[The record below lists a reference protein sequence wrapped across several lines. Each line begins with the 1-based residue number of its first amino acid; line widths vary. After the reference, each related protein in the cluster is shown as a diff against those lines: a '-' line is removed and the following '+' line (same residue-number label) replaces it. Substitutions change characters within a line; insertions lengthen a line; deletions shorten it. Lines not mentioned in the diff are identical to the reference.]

1 MSLQQG
7 LAAPETA
14 GGSANLKPG
23 YPASELIKA
32 LIERYWRDFSR
43 YRRNVHIS
51 QTMLEGWHSIY
62 EAILSH
68 MDSVA
73 MASTE
78 PQWDSFIKLTS
89 AITLFEEYLLN
100 LDVHLNVNGVPSLPV
115 KDEISVTITFLTNW
129 VNNRR
134 KFIDAGEALNAY
146 HYTNLFSNPRAFRSQ
161 AELAVRQDDL
171 QVLQDLADRIASHE
185 LQDRD
190 ISGGQPTDDFVSDTK
205 KNVENIRSRAI
216 SLRNDEHDRMG
227 RIISA
232 LMAIYIPFI
241 GHEPNTPTAHINS
254 RNVWLAAQTFALET
268 EQYSSSNSNLTVDQF
283 EEKWITY
290 RHVLMMQLGSEYI
303 IQIDTLMRLAA
314 RVRWHYIG
322 RTLSVVLSEFKK
334 AAIDVDFFSD
344 PSSLDAVLAARS
356 AAYASVVG
364 RIGIE
369 FKKHP
374 LGVQKWDNL
383 FDGFRKGAEEDAENV
398 RQLRQFAAANSQF
411 LTLS

>member
-32 LIERYWRDFSR
+32 LIERYWRDFS
-43 YRRNVHIS
+43 
-51 QTMLEGWHSIY
+51 
-62 EAILSH
+62 
-68 MDSVA
+68 SVA

-146 HYTNLFSNPRAFRSQ
+146 HYTNLFSNPKAFRSQ

-171 QVLQDLADRIASHE
+171 QVLQDLADRVASHE

-190 ISGGQPTDDFVSDTK
+190 ISGG
-205 KNVENIRSRAI
+205 AI

-254 RNVWLAAQTFALET
+254 RNVWSAAQTFALET
-268 EQYSSSNSNLTVDQF
+268 EQYSSSNSDVTVDQF

-322 RTLSVVLSEFKK
+322 RTLSVVLSEFNK